1 MSDSLRDYIQSR
13 KTEFDEY
20 TPSPKVWENI
30 ASELD
35 NLQSEKQKS
44 ENRFHINI
52 YWRAAAVFLLVT
64 SLSWFSWFNES
75 SSKVTTEEATA
86 STIESPAKSEIEVQ
100 IEELELHYRG
110 IISHM
115 TLELAQSLP
124 KDIHKEMQEELNS
137 LNETYQKLKNDLLDS
152 ESREAILEAMKE
164 NLELQLQIIQYY
176 LSIIKGNENS
186 QTNA

>member
-1 MSDSLRDYIQSR
+1 
-13 KTEFDEY
+13 
-20 TPSPKVWENI
+20 
-30 ASELD
+30 
-35 NLQSEKQKS
+35 
-44 ENRFHINI
+44 
-52 YWRAAAVFLLVT
+52 
-64 SLSWFSWFNES
+64 
-75 SSKVTTEEATA
+75 
-86 STIESPAKSEIEVQ
+86 
-100 IEELELHYRG
+100 
-110 IISHM
+110 M